1 MVVFGE
7 VGLAG
12 EVRGVSFGEQR
23 VNEAGRLGFKGCILP
38 RSSARGMRPPEGME
52 LIQVRDLREVWER
65 LF

>member
-1 MVVFGE
+1 MVFGE

-23 VNEAGRLGFKGCILP
+23 IKESARLGFATCVLP
-38 RSSARGMRPPEGME
+38 RSSAQGLKPPKGME
-52 LIQVRDLREVWER
+52 LIGVRDLREVWEK